1 MFICSCGQDNKRTQ
15 NNEWANTNWKQLN
28 SENIKIRLPNQFK
41 PSSRY
46 RIREDLPILAKDS
59 TQLRLLQNSLE
70 LLEFEDSEIDVYIDT
85 SKTYRLI
92 IICNT
97 QRIDFNKSDASILK
111 KQLELNNQNNAANNP
126 SLEFGELTAAMKGNQ
141 NLKLVRY
148 TTPIT
153 NTIDNSKVYNSIYY
167 LTTNS
172 YTLIVYEFS
181 IDEELIEKY
190 LWTTKTG

>member
-1 MFICSCGQDNKRTQ
+1 M
-15 NNEWANTNWKQLN
+15 
-28 SENIKIRLPNQFK
+28 
-41 PSSRY
+41 
-46 RIREDLPILAKDS
+46 
-59 TQLRLLQNSLE
+59 
-70 LLEFEDSEIDVYIDT
+70 
-85 SKTYRLI
+85 
-92 IICNT
+92 
-97 QRIDFNKSDASILK
+97 K